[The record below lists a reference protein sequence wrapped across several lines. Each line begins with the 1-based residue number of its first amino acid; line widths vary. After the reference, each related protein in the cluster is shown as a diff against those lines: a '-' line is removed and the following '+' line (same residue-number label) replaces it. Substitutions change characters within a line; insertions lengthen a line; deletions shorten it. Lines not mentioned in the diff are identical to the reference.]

1 MSQIIH
7 ISQRI
12 DLLEVEGYLVQYIAG
27 NDSRT
32 RDVSGAGNHTVALTD
47 LEQDTEYTV
56 QIAALYERDV
66 AGPYSDS
73 ITATL
78 PPSTHGGH

>member
-1 MSQIIH
+1 M
-7 ISQRI
+7 
-12 DLLEVEGYLVQYIAG
+12 EGYRVQYIAG

-47 LEQDTEYTV
+47 LEPDTEYTV
-56 QIAALYERDV
+56 QVAALYERDV
-66 AGPYSDS
+66 VGPYSDS

-78 PPSTHGGH
+78 PPSAQGVH